1 MEDSKIYVY
10 APSMAIVTWAARRWL
25 WNDITIISSNF
36 QIIKF
41 CLKCGISVIEIK
53 SNEDSSFKGLV
64 NHKKYI
70 VEFAKQFSKCSFIFG
85 HNSHDYWGLFLLNCI
100 SKNGNSI
107 YYNSQLQEHPKLS
120 FLKKMISRKNRRLFL
135 DTLILRLVLKKKF
148 DVLSFGEYSFIGIDI
163 ERILK
168 KFAKNL
174 TPVSDEIFSLNQN
187 HVIIEYNIVDIKI
200 ILIDQGEAFYK
211 YPDELIECLI
221 SFSKRHNG
229 FYLKQHPSFKT
240 KNVELLDQ
248 LNQVPDEIPA
258 ELFVDN
264 NIIIGIAS
272 TVIKSNKKCIS
283 LIHLVEIDDDVV
295 QRYVNFLGSNTI
307 FYPKSILEL
316 ETIVKKLISV

>member
-1 MEDSKIYVY
+1 
-10 APSMAIVTWAARRWL
+10 
-25 WNDITIISSNF
+25 
-36 QIIKF
+36 
-41 CLKCGISVIEIK
+41 
-53 SNEDSSFKGLV
+53 
-64 NHKKYI
+64 
-70 VEFAKQFSKCSFIFG
+70 
-85 HNSHDYWGLFLLNCI
+85 
-100 SKNGNSI
+100 
-107 YYNSQLQEHPKLS
+107 
-120 FLKKMISRKNRRLFL
+120 MISRKNRRLFL